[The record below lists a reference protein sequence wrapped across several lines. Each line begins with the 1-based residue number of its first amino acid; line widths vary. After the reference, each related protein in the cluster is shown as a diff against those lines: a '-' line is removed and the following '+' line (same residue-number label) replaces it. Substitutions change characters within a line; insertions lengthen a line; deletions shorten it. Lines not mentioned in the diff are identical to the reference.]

1 MAKTKY
7 KRTHFYSIVSMLT
20 DEEASWEVMQE
31 FIHDRHAM
39 EWIDD

>member
-1 MAKTKY
+1 MEK
-7 KRTHFYSIVSMLT
+7 LT
-20 DEEASWEVMQE
+20 FNNEQLEGSQEVMQE